1 MFPIPSKQ
9 LLSLAEIA
17 SCWRREIKP
26 TASVEEVLNLL
37 SKAWWR
43 GDLVTTGAGRVGLL
57 RTLYQLYSDC
67 IAFVV
72 AGHSDPPQTRELA
85 DGSVEVVLWRVPL
98 PNFEQNSWDDSN
110 CSEAFNAVAEFW
122 DCGSFPLLTPIIV
135 ELKTTE
141 KEFTRWVDSQEYP
154 APSFWA
160 HSEEEKLPSPNK
172 RLSERR
178 AEALAADYFRA
189 EKGAGREPTQQG
201 FETKM
206 REEGI
211 VGGRDLIRTAFKKV
225 ARFNE
230 VIVRRG
236 RPPAQRA

>member
-1 MFPIPSKQ
+1 MFPISSKQ
-9 LLSLAEIA
+9 PLSLTEIA
-17 SCWRREIKP
+17 SYWRREIKP
-26 TASVEEVLNLL
+26 AASFDEVLTVL

-43 GDLVTTGAGRVGLL
+43 GDLTTSGAGRVDLL

-67 IAFVV
+67 IAFAV
-72 AGHSDPPQTRELA
+72 AGHSDRPQTRELA

-98 PNFEQNSWDDSN
+98 PNSEQESWDNSN

-122 DCGSFPLLTPIIV
+122 VCNSFPLLTPIIG
-135 ELKTTE
+135 ELKITE
-141 KEFTRWVDSQEYP
+141 KEFMRWVNSQEYP

-160 HSEEEKLPSPNK
+160 HSQEEKLRSPNK
-172 RLSERR
+172 RLSESR
-178 AEALAADYFRA
+178 ANALAADYFRA
-189 EKGAGREPTQQG
+189 EKEAGREPRQQG

-225 ARFNE
+225 ARLNE
-230 VIVRRG
+230 VIVRPG
-236 RPPAQRA
+236 RAPAQRA

>member
-1 MFPIPSKQ
+1 MFPISSKQ
-9 LLSLAEIA
+9 PLSLAEIA
-17 SCWRREIKP
+17 SYWRREIKP
-26 TASVEEVLNLL
+26 AASFEEVLNVL

-43 GDLVTTGAGRVGLL
+43 GDWVTSGAGRVDLL
-57 RTLYQLYSDC
+57 RTLYQLYRDC
-67 IAFVV
+67 IAFAV
-72 AGHSDPPQTRELA
+72 AGHSDPPQTRELV

-98 PNFEQNSWDDSN
+98 PNSEQGTWDDTN

-122 DCGSFPLLTPIIV
+122 DCDSFPLLTPIIG

-141 KEFTRWVDSQEYP
+141 EEFTRWVESQEYP

-172 RLSERR
+172 KLSGKR
-178 AEALAADYFRA
+178 ANALATDYFRA
-189 EKGAGREPTQQG
+189 EKEAGREPTQQG

-206 REEGI
+206 RGEGI

-225 ARFNE
+225 ARLNE
-230 VIVRRG
+230 VTVRRG